1 MLEAMSADGAE
12 VKAPD
17 VSQSPKAPSVDMEPA
32 NAIDPA
38 IQKRTILK
46 VDTVILGCFGIM
58 YLLAN
63 LDRNNLV
70 SMAEFPP
77 PVVDGS

>member
-1 MLEAMSADGAE
+1 MIAAMSADGAE
-12 VKAPD
+12 IKALD
-17 VSQSPKAPSVDMEPA
+17 VSQSPKATSVDMEPA

-70 SMAEFPP
+70 SVADFLQPA
-77 PVVDGS
+77 VDGS